1 LKAASDVRLEEGI
14 RRLSQPTEEWKVLPP
29 AYWAQG
35 MTLKEILLGGN
46 SNLSPGE
53 GTMMMREPEEV
64 LGSLQKAVMLDD
76 IGGFLASLQDGID
89 ALL

>member
-1 LKAASDVRLEEGI
+1 
-14 RRLSQPTEEWKVLPP
+14 LSQPTEEWKELPP

-35 MTLKEILLGGN
+35 MTLKEILLGNN

-53 GTMMMREPEEV
+53 GAMMREPEEV
-64 LGSLQKAVMLDD
+64 LESLQKAVMLDD

-89 ALL
+89 TLL